1 MAATKL
7 LKAEDLYEIEAEDG
21 CTYELVRGEL
31 VRVTPPGGWHGEVSV
46 ETTWHLRTYLSDHPI
61 GRMYTETGF
70 ILARDPDIV
79 RGPDVAFVRE
89 ERLPPPEERGG
100 FLPLAPDLAVEVI
113 SPWDRSAEVH
123 EKVLEYLAAGTR
135 LVWVVHPRGRTVT
148 VYRPDGSARVL
159 REGDELDGEDV
170 LPGFRLPVAA
180 IFR

>member
-1 MAATKL
+1 MATTKL

-46 ETTWHLRTYLSDHPI
+46 ETAWHLRTYLSDHPI
-61 GRMYTETGF
+61 GRVYTETGF

-89 ERLPPPEERGG
+89 ERLPPQHERGG
-100 FLPLAPDLAVEVI
+100 FLPLAPDLAVEVV
-113 SPWDRSAEVH
+113 SPWDRSADVH
-123 EKVLEYLAAGTR
+123 DYLEAGTR
-135 LVWVVHPRGRTVT
+135 RVWVVHPQRRTVT
-148 VYRPDGSARVL
+148 VYYPDRAARVL
-159 REGDELDGEDV
+159 GEGDELDGEDV

-180 IFR
+180 IFT